1 MAINFF
7 DQSIPF
13 WNTNTTYAQY
23 EIVSY
28 LGIIYSSKSS
38 QAGNNPASDT
48 TNTYWSLAGGG
59 GVPNGLV
66 GTTTVSAMKVVYA
79 TSTGTI
85 QHADYSTELTT
96 TAIGISTY
104 GNTTGLTVAYQ
115 PSGLLK
121 SFSTGMTPGL
131 PLFLGASGAVIT
143 DPTTI
148 PIGYYRV
155 MIGYAINA
163 TDIMI
168 NLSEPVQVLANNVV
182 KVGLGRVTQW
192 PITTASLP
200 SNMIPLDGRA
210 ISRTFY
216 ADLYALWG
224 TTYGTG
230 DGTSTFNVI
239 DWTSLNV
246 KDSTGTTIGY
256 WVVQSFPDTVIVTST
271 AVASATSYIPNGDF
285 ENSTTGWAT
294 YYNGSATA
302 SPNGTITGTATNLNF
317 ARNTTTPLFGT
328 GDFKLNQTGTSKGA
342 GLTYDFTLDP
352 GLFGQVMSLSFY
364 YKTIDVSGTAYVD
377 SDFSVFLYDIT
388 NSSFIPLSTSG
399 ISRSTSA
406 SKFYSSWFPS
416 TSTRY
421 RIFIHQTSTT
431 TGVYSLELD
440 RVDVSVQTTPNA
452 AAVGGWKTAI
462 VTLGSAGN
470 AVCELMY
477 RRVGET
483 FMGKGAIRIGST
495 APTGLITFDPLTA
508 LGLTADYSKQ
518 TIGTGGNSGSY
529 QRVGIAIAYKSDGSK
544 KSIAHVARSA
554 SSLTTFYFVA
564 GEGSTYGAPNDLA
577 VSAGTFTFGV
587 NDAISFDVEVPIA
600 QWTTN
605 VNLATDFTE
614 YVYNTSTSTTTSDTT
629 SFASGIGGAQIQAIT
644 ARLSRT
650 VQFSRPIQPSD
661 KLTVEINTGK
671 GWVDIGNS
679 PSSPDSSSFVSTYVI
694 QNGVYYGILLQ
705 PSASNQA
712 IVTFGQY
719 PFPAGATYGSAGQT
733 WTAGTTPASGYYWRV
748 RKVSN
753 GNMAETPP
761 VVRAEYTGAVA
772 VVPTGTPVIVNA
784 ATKVEDTQSAVSNP
798 STAWQFTAPISGV
811 YEIDVSFAASVA
823 SSTTGV
829 SLYLLYKNGSSF
841 RNIAKVPIGNGTGC
855 DGGGSVTVRLIAGD
869 YIQIYIS
876 SGNNTSGNI
885 SNSRFCVTRIG
896 S

>member
-48 TNTYWSLAGGG
+48 TNTYWNLAGGG

-85 QHADYSTELTT
+85 QHADYSAELTT

-239 DWTSLNV
+239 DWTSLYV
-246 KDSTGTTIGY
+246 KDSTGATIGY
-256 WVVQSFPDTVIVTST
+256 WVVQAFPDTVIVTAT
-271 AVASATSYIPNGDF
+271 AVASATSYITNGDF

-294 YYNGSATA
+294 YYDGSATA
-302 SPNGTITGTATNLNF
+302 SPAGTITGTAANLNF

-352 GLFGQVMSLSFY
+352 GLLGQVMSLSFY

-399 ISRSTSA
+399 ISRSTAA
-406 SKFYSSWFPS
+406 SKFYASWFPS

-440 RVDVSVQTTPNA
+440 RVDVSAQTTPNA
-452 AAVGGWKTAI
+452 AAVGAWIAYTP
-462 VTLGSAGN
+462 TFSAGFGT
-470 AVCELMY
+470 VVTPEFFY
-477 RRVGET
+477 KRVADT
-483 FMGKGAIRIGST
+483 ISIRGRFN
-495 APTGLITFDPLTA
+495 TGT
-508 LGLTADYSKQ
+508 
-518 TIGTGGNSGSY
+518 
-529 QRVGIAIAYKSDGSK
+529 
-544 KSIAHVARSA
+544 VAA
-554 SSLTTFYFVA
+554 
-564 GEGSTYGAPNDLA
+564 
-577 VSAGTFTFGV
+577 SAGTFSLPSGLTIPSSYSYNLTKGSWRRNNGTASTAKRGTFEIFMSDSLIYFRTDGDTLALSPFATANV
-587 NDAISFDVEVPIA
+587 SSIMSSSEAIALEISEVPIA

-605 VNLATDFTE
+605 INLATDFTE
-614 YVYNTSTSTTTSDTT
+614 YASNDGSGGIAANTNYSTGSVQGISGSTAPAINAVTVSAGQFTGYVVTFARPVQVADKIDVEIVTSAGTTQWYNSAVAWPWVVQGAARYGITWNYYSADTSGKSILVMFGNGGAANTSTYGLAGGVAWT
-629 SFASGIGGAQIQAIT
+629 GI
-644 ARLSRT
+644 
-650 VQFSRPIQPSD
+650 
-661 KLTVEINTGK
+661 K
-671 GWVDIGNS
+671 
-679 PSSPDSSSFVSTYVI
+679 
-694 QNGVYYGILLQ
+694 
-705 PSASNQA
+705 
-712 IVTFGQY
+712 
-719 PFPAGATYGSAGQT
+719 
-733 WTAGTTPASGYYWRV
+733 WRV

-753 GNMAETPP
+753 GNMAEVPP
-761 VVRAEYTGAVA
+761 VVRAEYSNSAGGTSDNP
-772 VVPTGTPVIVNA
+772 VPFS
-784 ATKVEDTQSAVSNP
+784 TKVEDTHSAFTL
-798 STAWQFTAPISGV
+798 STGRFTAPISGAYLIEGNFV
-811 YEIDVSFAASVA
+811 
-823 SSTTGV
+823 STTV
-829 SLYLLYKNGSSF
+829 AANFRIWKNGSVLK
-841 RNIAKVPIGNGTGC
+841 NIGATVAGATY
-855 DGGGSVTVRLIAGD
+855 VVLMTTVRLIAGD
-869 YIQIYIS
+869 YIDIRPQGAASSSSVGTTIS
-876 SGNNTSGNI
+876 I
-885 SNSRFCVTRIG
+885 TRIG

>member
-38 QAGNNPASDT
+38 QAGNNPASDI
-48 TNTYWSLAGGG
+48 TNTYWALAGGG

-210 ISRTFY
+210 ISMTFY

-246 KDSTGTTIGY
+246 KDSTGTTVGY
-256 WVVQSFPDTVIVTST
+256 WVVQAFPDTVIVNPT

-431 TGVYSLELD
+431 TGVYSLEVD
-440 RVDVSVQTTPNA
+440 RVDVSPQTTPNA
-452 AAVGGWKTAI
+452 AAVGGWNTYTPSI
-462 VTLGSAGN
+462 VDSGGTSVLSASPNVNVG
-470 AVCELMY
+470 Y
-477 RRVGET
+477 WRRVGSNMEVRFAYYHQT
-483 FMGKGAIRIGST
+483 TVGTLGAAGNYRIKIPSGYTIDSSFTSGSGNSAVAVGVASGDLGGGT
-495 APTGLITFDPLTA
+495 LTNFT
-508 LGLTADYSKQ
+508 LGLEPSYNGVRAGNLT
-518 TIGTGGNSGSY
+518 GTQFASGGNFQMNTAYLSINGS
-529 QRVGIAIAYKSDGSK
+529 
-544 KSIAHVARSA
+544 
-554 SSLTTFYFVA
+554 
-564 GEGSTYGAPNDLA
+564 
-577 VSAGTFTFGV
+577 FT
-587 NDAISFDVEVPIA
+587 VPIA

-605 VNLATDFTE
+605 INLATDFRE
-614 YVYNTSTSTTTSDTT
+614 YAWNSSATTANDTT
-629 SFASGIGGAQIQAIT
+629 SFSNGVGGVLLQSFAPTLLVAVT
-644 ARLSRT
+644 KY
-650 VQFSRPIQPSD
+650 VQFTRPIQITDDLILEVDTSS
-661 KLTVEINTGK
+661 G
-671 GWVDIGNS
+671 GWVDARNLG
-679 PSSPDSSSFVSTYVI
+679 
-694 QNGVYYGILLQ
+694 YGFQ
-705 PSASNQA
+705 END
-712 IVTFGQY
+712 
-719 PFPAGATYGSAGQT
+719 
-733 WTAGTTPASGYYWRV
+733 AGTTYYGFTLSQISTTQVSVNFYSKANKSTAWSTLTARKWRV

-753 GNMAETPP
+753 GNMAEVPP
-761 VVRAEYTGAVA
+761 VVHAFAFGNTGQSIPNNTV
-772 VVPTGTPVIVNA
+772 TNVNYS
-784 ATKVEDTQSAVSNP
+784 TKVEDTHSALSLSGGV
-798 STAWQFTAPISGV
+798 FTAPISG
-811 YEIDVSFAASVA
+811 
-823 SSTTGV
+823 
-829 SLYLLYKNGSSF
+829 LYQVVH
-841 RNIAKVPIGNGTGC
+841 KVVWYAP
-855 DGGGSVTVRLIAGD
+855 SVTFTDVRHIVYVSGTAKDMNLTTFTASASGYQTTSITSLLRVLAGQTITATV
-869 YIQIYIS
+869 YQIS
-876 SGNNTSGNI
+876 TAARTLQNDTSNQFTSI
-885 SNSRFCVTRIG
+885 DVTRIG